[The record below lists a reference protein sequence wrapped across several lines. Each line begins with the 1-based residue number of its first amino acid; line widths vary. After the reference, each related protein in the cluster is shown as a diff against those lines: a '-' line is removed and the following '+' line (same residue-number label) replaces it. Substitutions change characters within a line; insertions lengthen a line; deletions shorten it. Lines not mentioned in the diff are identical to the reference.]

1 VKVRILADD
10 VCARISGEQIEPSL
24 GDELVVRES
33 MAMFLCL
40 KGWAE
45 ICK

>member
-1 VKVRILADD
+1 MKVRILADD
-10 VCARISGEQIEPSL
+10 VRASISGEQIEPSL
-24 GDELVVRES
+24 GDEIIVKES